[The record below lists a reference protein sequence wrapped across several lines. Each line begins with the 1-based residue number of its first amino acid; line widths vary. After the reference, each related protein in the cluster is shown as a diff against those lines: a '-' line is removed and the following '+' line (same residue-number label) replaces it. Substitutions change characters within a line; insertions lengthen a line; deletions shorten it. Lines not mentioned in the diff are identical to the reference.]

1 VINKFLESQLLRLS
15 PANIVYSLQRPCAR
29 QISGDLKNIHTMED
43 KTLRGMSLSVL
54 DVQDVCKID
63 GGSLI
68 EFGGVLKKL
77 TPAAFAIWVVD
88 NWEDVKT
95 GFSDGWNVR

>member
-1 VINKFLESQLLRLS
+1 
-15 PANIVYSLQRPCAR
+15 
-29 QISGDLKNIHTMED
+29 MED
-43 KTLRGMSLSVL
+43 KILRDMSLSAL
-54 DVQDVCKID
+54 DVQDVCNID

-68 EFGGVLKKL
+68 EFGGVLKQL

-88 NWEDVKT
+88 NWEEVKA

>member
-1 VINKFLESQLLRLS
+1 
-15 PANIVYSLQRPCAR
+15 
-29 QISGDLKNIHTMED
+29 MED
-43 KTLRGMSLSVL
+43 KTLRDMSLSVL
-54 DVQDVCKID
+54 DVQDACNID

-77 TPAAFAIWVVD
+77 TPAAFAIWVVE
-88 NWEDVKT
+88 NWEEVKT

>member
-1 VINKFLESQLLRLS
+1 
-15 PANIVYSLQRPCAR
+15 
-29 QISGDLKNIHTMED
+29 MED
-43 KTLRGMSLSVL
+43 KTLRGMSLRVL
-54 DVQDVCKID
+54 DVQDVCNID

-68 EFGGVLKKL
+68 EFGSVLKKL

-88 NWEDVKT
+88 NWEEVKT